1 MFKPSKL
8 KQYRKSNTSARSKDR
23 FLQKRGYGLNSKPL
37 PGKPRTAGKYRG
49 GANNFKRKVN
59 NAIKSRKPA
68 SQTRFS
74 NVNVLKLAV
83 DQLKRKLDKCEKKN
97 KKLEE
102 LNIELSAWKHSMQK
116 LTKKINRG
124 NI

>member
-1 MFKPSKL
+1 M
-8 KQYRKSNTSARSKDR
+8 KQTI
-23 FLQKRGYGLNSKPL
+23 NSQ
-37 PGKPRTAGKYRG
+37 
-49 GANNFKRKVN
+49 
-59 NAIKSRKPA
+59 KPA
-68 SQTRFS
+68 SQTRYS

-83 DQLKRKLDKCEKKN
+83 DQLKKKLKECEKKN

-102 LNIELSAWKHSMQK
+102 LNVELSAWKHSMER